1 VLIRRLR
8 PGPWHRPY
16 LLSGPIVCGHC
27 GKRFRAHKQSR
38 GSVLAYYVCGG
49 HIASG
54 RSVCDGLRISL
65 PYLHE
70 AVVDGIRKW
79 LRRVLDEDLLRS
91 TLRELLESQQQP
103 AEDLTR
109 PLEAQLDRTRQQI
122 GRLVDALAVG
132 RIYQA

>member
-1 VLIRRLR
+1 M
-8 PGPWHRPY
+8 
-16 LLSGPIVCGHC
+16 
-27 GKRFRAHKQSR
+27 
-38 GSVLAYYVCGG
+38 
-49 HIASG
+49 
-54 RSVCDGLRISL
+54 CDGLRISL
-65 PYLHE
+65 PYLDE

-122 GRLVDALAVG
+122 GRLVDALAGGADLPSVRG
-132 RIYQA
+132 RLAELEREGVRLQTELERSRVVRIQAWEPVRDNPGPDWHP

>member
-1 VLIRRLR
+1 
-8 PGPWHRPY
+8 
-16 LLSGPIVCGHC
+16 
-27 GKRFRAHKQSR
+27 
-38 GSVLAYYVCGG
+38 
-49 HIASG
+49 
-54 RSVCDGLRISL
+54 VCDGLRISL

-103 AEDLTR
+103 AEDLTG

-132 RIYQA
+132 RIYRA